1 MRLYSTKIVS
11 TPLSAGTKR
20 GPTKGS
26 KNKFLP
32 TKATTGLSGT
42 ISRSGAASP
51 VVNGIVSPSLN
62 PTLPATDPAAENAK
76 EIRAPI
82 VHELAVR
89 EMSFEELRA
98 KWLGD
103 DDKEFKTVLDMVADF
118 DKKLQKYIL
127 KRTYWKEIDAY
138 NYDYDSDDDRQTAID
153 NAIRNFDRQRLGA
166 TDPLWDKLN
175 PKEERGKGKCLS
187 KLLPKLAKKQE
198 QPAATTPQIK
208 VNDAEDSSG
217 SKNGDGSQSG
227 IEKKKPV
234 KKASEPMSRSSSQT
248 KQPVRKIE
256 KKWVGKKAV
265 TPKVSPTKAAT
276 KTAKDKNGRV
286 LSKEFISD
294 SDSSSEDTPLSTT
307 VHRAKALEREKEVEK
322 EREERERERAM
333 EKLREE
339 KEERLRERAREREKE
354 REIEREKERER
365 DREREQRERE
375 QREREREQR
384 EREREREREKDRLA
398 DKQREREKREAQAS
412 APKPKPKQSAT
423 KDSIKAQVIA
433 RPATQKRSREEL
445 DDDSSSSSGTPLSKR
460 NNREIKAAAPTHS
473 SVSYK
478 RPPSDYSSQS
488 SRSNSYAGNG
498 YSKNKNTSPTKSS
511 PLASSPPT
519 NASDFEERD
528 RDLHRGRSV
537 MVANGNINVKKRKV
551 DSSSTE
557 GDSMDRANSRKRQRL
572 SNDLLNDARQFKK
585 FYEVYQRL
593 HHELQGNKNFSK
605 EKYDTLIR
613 QRKRLEDLK
622 EQIYSQIPR
631 EVY

>member
-1 MRLYSTKIVS
+1 MRPSSTKIVS
-11 TPLSAGTKR
+11 TLGAGTKR
-20 GPTKGS
+20 GPTKS
-26 KNKFLP
+26 TKSKFLP
-32 TKATTGLSGT
+32 TKATPGLSGT

-51 VVNGIVSPSLN
+51 ALSGIVSPSLN
-62 PTLPATDPAAENAK
+62 PTLSAAEQATENAK
-76 EIRAPI
+76 ELRAPI

-103 DDKEFKTVLDMVADF
+103 DDKEFKTALDTVADF
-118 DKKLQKYIL
+118 DKKLQKYTL
-127 KRTYWKEIDAY
+127 KRAYWKEIDAY
-138 NYDYDSDDDRQTAID
+138 KYDYELDDDRQTAID
-153 NAIRNFDRQRLGA
+153 NAIRNFDRLRLGA

-187 KLLPKLAKKQE
+187 KLLPKLAKAQEKQE
-198 QPAATTPQIK
+198 KPAATTPQIK

-227 IEKKKPV
+227 VEKKKPA

-256 KKWVGKKAV
+256 KKWVGKKAA
-265 TPKVSPTKAAT
+265 TPKVSPTKAAAKAT
-276 KTAKDKNGRV
+276 KDKNGRV

-307 VHRAKALEREKEVEK
+307 VPRRALEKEKAIEKANEEREKE
-322 EREERERERAM
+322 RER
-333 EKLREE
+333 LREE
-339 KEERLRERAREREKE
+339 KEKERQRERERE

-365 DREREQRERE
+365 DRELERE
-375 QREREREQR
+375 REREREQR
-384 EREREREREKDRLA
+384 EKDRLA
-398 DKQREREKREAQAS
+398 EKQREREKREAQAS
-412 APKPKPKQSAT
+412 APKPKPKQSAA

-433 RPATQKRSREEL
+433 RPAAQKRSREE
-445 DDDSSSSSGTPLSKR
+445 DDESSSSSGTPLIKR
-460 NNREIKAAAPTHS
+460 NNREIKAAGTAPSHS
-473 SVSYK
+473 TVSYK

-519 NASDFEERD
+519 NASDLEDRD
-528 RDLHRGRSV
+528 RDFHRGRNV

-551 DSSSTE
+551 DSSSTD
-557 GDSMDRANSRKRQRL
+557 GDAMDSIRAEKKRQRL
-572 SNDLLNDARQFKK
+572 SNDLLNDARLFKK

-593 HHELQGNKNFSK
+593 HYELQADKNFSK

-622 EQIYSQIPR
+622 EQIYSQIPH
-631 EVY
+631 EVC

>member
-1 MRLYSTKIVS
+1 MHSFSTRIVS
-11 TPLSAGTKR
+11 TPLGAGTKR
-20 GPTKGS
+20 GPTKGT

-32 TKATTGLSGT
+32 PKATPGLSGT

-51 VVNGIVSPSLN
+51 ALSGIVSPSLN
-62 PTLPATDPAAENAK
+62 PTLSATEQATEKAK
-76 EIRAPI
+76 ELRAPI

-98 KWLGD
+98 KWLSD
-103 DDKEFKTVLDMVADF
+103 DDKEFKTALDTVADF
-118 DKKLQKYIL
+118 DNSLQKYTL
-127 KRTYWKEIDAY
+127 KRAYWKEIDAY
-138 NYDYDSDDDRQTAID
+138 KYDYESDDDRQTAID
-153 NAIRNFDRQRLGA
+153 NAIRNFDRLRLGA
-166 TDPLWDKLN
+166 NDPLWDKLN

-198 QPAATTPQIK
+198 QPAAKTPQIK

-227 IEKKKPV
+227 VEKKKPV
-234 KKASEPMSRSSSQT
+234 KKTSEPMSRSSSQT
-248 KQPVRKIE
+248 KQPIRKIE
-256 KKWVGKKAV
+256 KKWVGKKAA

-294 SDSSSEDTPLSTT
+294 SDSSSEEAPLSTT
-307 VHRAKALEREKEVEK
+307 VPRARALEKEKAIEK
-322 EREERERERAM
+322 EREEREKER

-339 KEERLRERAREREKE
+339 KEKERQKERERERERE
-354 REIEREKERER
+354 REIEREKEREVE
-365 DREREQRERE
+365 REREQ
-375 QREREREQR
+375 REQR

-398 DKQREREKREAQAS
+398 EKLKEKEKREAQAS
-412 APKPKPKQSAT
+412 VSKPKPKQSTA
-423 KDSIKAQVIA
+423 KDSIKAQVTS
-433 RPATQKRSREEL
+433 RPATQKRSREEH

-460 NNREIKAAAPTHS
+460 NSREIKAAGTGPSHS
-473 SVSYK
+473 TVSYK
-478 RPPSDYSSQS
+478 RPPSDSSSQTS

-498 YSKNKNTSPTKSS
+498 YSKTKNTSPTKSS

-519 NASDFEERD
+519 NASDLEDRD
-528 RDLHRGRSV
+528 RDLHRSRNV
-537 MVANGNINVKKRKV
+537 MVASSNINVKKRKV
-551 DSSSTE
+551 DTSSTD
-557 GDSMDRANSRKRQRL
+557 GDSMDVIRADRKRQRL
-572 SNDLLNDARQFKK
+572 SRDLLNDARLFKK

-593 HHELQGNKNFSK
+593 HFELQADKNFSK
-605 EKYDTLIR
+605 EKYDTLIK

-631 EVY
+631 EVC